1 MIEPGLFVKDNHTFP
16 IPDCFA
22 CQCLPADLTFS
33 YLIPMV
39 LRLCLWSRII
49 PPNRCKVLKG
59 EDNGSCIRIHVKRH
73 CIVSLARRFRNPLI
87 GQQMNAK
94 PRGSES
100 SAKIRKFTFRQWSI
114 SYYPSKILSQR
125 DDKSVI
131 ANEKASNHFRDMA
144 LAHLQHCETCK
155 LLSERPIKPS
165 PQFNAPSVQD
175 RPMKARSPRKF
186 IIDRESISSDTQR
199 GCHFS
204 CLLQKG
210 CSQFMKEP
218 FENFERLEFLS
229 DGPNSPLYVDLYR
242 EIPGS
247 NDPST
252 DRTA

>member
-1 MIEPGLFVKDNHTFP
+1 M
-16 IPDCFA
+16 
-22 CQCLPADLTFS
+22 
-33 YLIPMV
+33 
-39 LRLCLWSRII
+39 
-49 PPNRCKVLKG
+49 
-59 EDNGSCIRIHVKRH
+59 
-73 CIVSLARRFRNPLI
+73 
-87 GQQMNAK
+87 
-94 PRGSES
+94 
-100 SAKIRKFTFRQWSI
+100 
-114 SYYPSKILSQR
+114 
-125 DDKSVI
+125 I

-186 IIDRESISSDTQR
+186 IIDRESISSDAQR

-247 NDPST
+247 SNPST
-252 DRTA
+252 DRAASMAFYTHISMFEIHLISPRLAISQVLINFVYSRTGEPNFWPIVGIAREVSTDSSSKGCLDLISA